1 MLKTEFIGH
10 LGADVE
16 IKTANGQEFAVFR
29 AAHSD
34 SWKDGQGIAHETTI
48 WVDVTLPRSHAVI
61 PYLKKGTM
69 VFVRGNAALRCYS
82 SAVQHQWVAG
92 LTIRC
97 SEIHLL
103 SSRKQDNGTTENQ
116 PSDAPY

>member
-1 MLKTEFIGH
+1 MLKSEFIGH

-16 IKTANGQEFAVFR
+16 IKSANGQEFAAFR

-34 SWKDGQGIAHETTI
+34 TWKDGQGVAHETTI
-48 WVDVTLPRSHAVI
+48 WVDVTLPSSHAVI

-97 SEIHLL
+97 SEIQLL
-103 SSRKQDNGTTENQ
+103 SSKKQEDGASEDQ
-116 PSDAPY
+116 PGNMPF

>member
-16 IKTANGQEFAVFR
+16 IKSANRQEFATFR

-34 SWKDGQGIAHETTI
+34 SWKDGQGIAHEKTI
-48 WVDVTLPRSHAVI
+48 WVDVTIPSNHAVI

-97 SEIHLL
+97 SEIQLL
-103 SSRKQDNGTTENQ
+103 SSKRQDDGTNENQ
-116 PSDAPY
+116 SSDAPF